1 MNIGADAESM
11 RSECFLCCDSS
22 LDNAASTS
30 THIRAERATLVI
42 CKWKLRHYPH
52 VADFIDKI
60 GDMNLRVDHTF
71 VTGAKPELRLY
82 DGGDDIIETI
92 SISSWNVNDIVSFLR
107 DRFAADE

>member
-1 MNIGADAESM
+1 
-11 RSECFLCCDSS
+11 
-22 LDNAASTS
+22 
-30 THIRAERATLVI
+30 
-42 CKWKLRHYPH
+42 
-52 VADFIDKI
+52 
-60 GDMNLRVDHTF
+60 MNLRVDHTF